1 MLRQETAMNIRKNFG
16 EILDYVEY
24 RHDSVLI
31 TRGGKPSA
39 AIVDINLFNKVRKL
53 SKKFESLSTQLK
65 DSFNDYLEEKINGI
79 VEEAV
84 TSVRRKN

>member
-24 RHDSVLI
+24 RHDSILI

-53 SKKFESLSTQLK
+53 SKKFEYLSQQLK
-65 DSFNDYLEEKINGI
+65 DSFNEHSEEEINRI
-79 VEEAV
+79 IEEAV
-84 TSVRRKN
+84 TLARRKN